1 MTETGRP
8 GQSLYAPQARLVDP
22 TSGTVLEDANDDI
35 ASIRI
40 QQVNHGV
47 SQVTVTLNNQQTFPA
62 NPRFP
67 PWQYNDMQA
76 FKFGQRVR
84 VDFRYGG
91 EAQWTPM
98 ILARITDL
106 QFTFPVGAGATL
118 AVVGEDLL
126 SLLKIQDPQQKDNPY
141 RDQQEVDIVND
152 CVRRAGV
159 QAALPLG
166 QPLKQRDV
174 FSNPLTSEVH
184 QKSQT
189 FLQFI
194 QQLGERLDYEVFV
207 DFDARQVPEDAQ
219 PNQPRVEL
227 HFEPARSLVLQDV
240 VDLSWGTN
248 LVSFTPR
255 FKIWEQYTQVTT
267 KGRDPRRRQTVTGQ
281 AEESAVTED
290 LQSEG
295 DTTPQSAISLR
306 RRFFADDQPEN
317 PYSTSVTNLDADR
330 ATVNAKKLLRDRA
343 REFISAEG
351 STIGFTAIRPGV
363 HINVQGLRAPFD
375 GLYYVTKAVHTLD
388 SGGYKTSFTVRRPG
402 MLPPEGYLAGE
413 G

>member
-8 GQSLYAPQARLVDP
+8 GQSFYAPQARLVDP

-35 ASIRI
+35 VSIRI

-47 SQVTVTLNNQQTFPA
+47 SQVTITLNNQQTFPH

-76 FKFGQRVR
+76 FRFGQRVR
-84 VDFRYGG
+84 VDFRYGTDQ
-91 EAQWTPM
+91 QWTPM
-98 ILARITDL
+98 IHARITDL
-106 QFTFPVGAGATL
+106 QFSFPVGAGATL
-118 AVVGEDLL
+118 AVLGEDLL
-126 SLLKIQDPQQKDNPY
+126 SLLKIQDPAQKDNPY
-141 RDQQEVDIVND
+141 RDQQELDIVND

-159 QAALPLG
+159 QASLPMG
-166 QPLKQRDV
+166 DPLVPRDT
-174 FSNPLTSEVH
+174 FSDTLTSEVH

-194 QQLGERLDYEVFV
+194 QQLGERIDYEVFV
-207 DFDARQVPEDAQ
+207 DFDSLQVPEDPQ
-219 PNQPRVEL
+219 PNQPRVQM
-227 HFEPARSLVLQDV
+227 HFEPARSLTLKDV

-255 FKIWEQYTQVTT
+255 FKIWEQYTEVTT
-267 KGRDPRRRQTVTGQ
+267 KGRDPRRRQSITGT
-281 AEESAVTED
+281 ADESAVTAD
-290 LQSEG
+290 LQKEDG
-295 DTTPQSAISLR
+295 PDPETAIALR
-306 RRFFADDQPEN
+306 RQFFADDQPDN

-330 ATVNAKKLLRDRA
+330 ATANAKKILRDRA
-343 REFISAEG
+343 REFLTAEG
-351 STIGFTAIRPGV
+351 SSIGFPAIRPGV
-363 HINVQGLRAPFD
+363 HINVAGLRAPFD

-388 SGGYKTSFTVRRPG
+388 SGGYKTTFTVRRPG
-402 MLPPEGYLAGE
+402 MLAPEGYLAGE